1 MDKTKAQEVLNH
13 QLEGIMFHSDMVDLA
28 IALRK
33 PCMVR
38 QQKRQLLEELQSHIK
53 TKELI
58 YMATGE
64 LLQANPAGNKKIL
77 PAIPKTMPNSELAC
91 HPIFKESLD
100 AWKRW
105 ETSTVELY
113 ESIAKEDTNKWWK
126 IMLRTARKE
135 LEKVAKELKCV
146 KKC

>member
-1 MDKTKAQEVLNH
+1 MDKTKAQEILNH
-13 QLEGIMFHSDMVDLA
+13 QLEGVMFHSDMVDLF

-38 QQKRQLLEELQSHIK
+38 QQKRQLMEELQSHIK

-58 YMATGE
+58 CMATGE
-64 LLQANPAGNKKIL
+64 LLQANPASNKKIL

-91 HPIFKESLD
+91 RPIFKESLD

-105 ETSTVELY
+105 ETFMVELY
-113 ESIAKEDTNKWWK
+113 ECIAKEGNNKW
-126 IMLRTARKE
+126 
-135 LEKVAKELKCV
+135 
-146 KKC
+146 

>member
-1 MDKTKAQEVLNH
+1 MDKIKAQEILNH

-38 QQKRQLLEELQSHIK
+38 QQKWQLLEELQSHIK

-64 LLQANPAGNKKIL
+64 LLQANPASNKKML
-77 PAIPKTMPNSELAC
+77 PAIPKTMPNSELAR

-105 ETSTVELY
+105 ETSTAELY

-126 IMLRTARKE
+126 IMLHAARKE
-135 LEKVAKELKCV
+135 LAKVTRELKRIE
-146 KKC
+146 KS